1 MRTLRGSLRNPERQR
16 IFDNS
21 THEVLLPMIIQI
33 NYLNGYPSSHLYR
46 EIKDAIWLVL
56 ELLSKIQQ
64 QEQQEKKREHQNAA
78 LLTLLETSRFAER
91 NEAYLKY
98 LQDWLVREYPQRIA
112 IKILSWQDVKNLLEI
127 LKEEENQTNQ
137 KEESK

>member
-1 MRTLRGSLRNPERQR
+1 
-16 IFDNS
+16 
-21 THEVLLPMIIQI
+21 MIIQI
-33 NYLNGYPSSHLYR
+33 NCLNGYPSSHLYR

-98 LQDWLVREYPQRIA
+98 LQDWLTREYSQRIA
-112 IKILSWQDVKNLLEI
+112 IKILSWQEVKEILMI

-137 KEESK
+137 TNQKEESK